1 MHNFNTSHMDH
12 GSCGVSQTTSAVIVR
27 VPIIVLKKIS
37 TFSEI
42 CTKNLGHLG
51 KNGDNLKN

>member
-1 MHNFNTSHMDH
+1 MDH